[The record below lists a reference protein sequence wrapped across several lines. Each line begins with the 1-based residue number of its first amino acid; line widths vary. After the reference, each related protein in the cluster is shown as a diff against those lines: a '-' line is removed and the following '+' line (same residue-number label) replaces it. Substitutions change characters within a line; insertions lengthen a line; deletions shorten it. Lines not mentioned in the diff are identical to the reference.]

1 GPEGLRGCYSSRLR
15 GIAAEWLTPEDLKS
29 FCPIVN
35 ISPDVRYPIMGGTLQ
50 RRGGIAKHDYVAWAF
65 ARKADAMGVDL
76 IQNCEVTGF
85 DLVGDRLARVQTN
98 RGAITAGKVALCAA
112 GNSTI
117 LPSMAGLDL
126 PIQRYPLQA
135 PVPDLPVPVR

>member
-85 DLVGDRLARVQTN
+85 DLDGGRVRGVHTN
-98 RGAITAGKVALCAA
+98 RGLIAGNKVALCAA
-112 GNSTI
+112 GHSTV
-117 LPSMAGLDL
+117 LAEMVGLDL
-126 PIQRYPLQA
+126 PIQSHPLQA
-135 PVPDLPVPVR
+135 LV